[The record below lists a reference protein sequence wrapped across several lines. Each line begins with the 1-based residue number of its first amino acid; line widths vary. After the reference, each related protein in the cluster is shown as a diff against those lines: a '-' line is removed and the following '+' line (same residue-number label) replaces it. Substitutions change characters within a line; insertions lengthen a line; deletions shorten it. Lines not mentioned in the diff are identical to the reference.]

1 MIQLSSSLEFLKAE
15 KRESRSSLLTTV
27 MPSES
32 MCIYVVIHMDP
43 VTNCVMYLLL
53 WLYELCSVSYYC
65 HRPLGLC
72 CYAKML
78 LVSSRKN
85 AQYRSMTNK
94 YERTVMLG
102 VSTLDIHNLN
112 IFHSKLKPVLDIYVN
127 SSCYLYI
134 WPENFIVI
142 HESFIWP
149 NHCKGSCSLLLP
161 VEAHILS
168 KGNIC
173 VLCWWQIDIGADI
186 FQRLWFSPP
195 TFCSTSVPFLSGVLW
210 THFQLLYQGTL
221 NPETICYPLKCTDKW
236 PSMSYAYLFVYNVRI

>member
-134 WPENFIVI
+134 
-142 HESFIWP
+142 
-149 NHCKGSCSLLLP
+149 
-161 VEAHILS
+161 
-168 KGNIC
+168 
-173 VLCWWQIDIGADI
+173 
-186 FQRLWFSPP
+186 
-195 TFCSTSVPFLSGVLW
+195 
-210 THFQLLYQGTL
+210 
-221 NPETICYPLKCTDKW
+221 
-236 PSMSYAYLFVYNVRI
+236 